1 METQSGGR
9 HEWRWA
15 KFAIKITSASL
26 WAWAAAT
33 ALAFIVCIRN
43 GDHDWIKT
51 VITGWVIISG
61 LFIGGKVLVDA
72 LAEAVKKAE
81 IKANIDLKGGI
92 GK

>member
-1 METQSGGR
+1 MKDWS
-9 HEWRWA
+9 WS
-15 KFAIKITSASL
+15 KFFIKVTSAAM

-33 ALAFIVCIRN
+33 VLVFIVCIRD

-51 VITGWVIISG
+51 VIIGWIIISCC
-61 LFIGGKVLVDA
+61 FIGGKVLIDA

-81 IKANIDLKGGI
+81 IKADLELKGGI